1 MSRPRKA
8 ATPIEESGAL
18 VASAPPDANAP
29 TGLSAEASQLA
40 RRLAAAIL
48 EVLAGLRGPAEAA
61 QVLGISLARYY
72 QVERRA
78 LDGLLAGCE
87 PRRRG
92 AGQRGP
98 SELATLRQEC
108 SRLRRECARQ
118 QALVRAA
125 QRTVGLAPA
134 PAEPPPSPPPTGTSR
149 KRRPR
154 RPQVRAL
161 RMANLLREESTAPPI
176 AAETTSPAG
185 VGTPET
191 PPATPAG
198 AEV

>member
-8 ATPIEESGAL
+8 PTPPTEGSGAL
-18 VASAPPDANAP
+18 VTSAPPDGSAP
-29 TGLSAEASQLA
+29 SGMSAEASQLA

-125 QRTVGLAPA
+125 QRTVGL
-134 PAEPPPSPPPTGTSR
+134 
-149 KRRPR
+149 
-154 RPQVRAL
+154 
-161 RMANLLREESTAPPI
+161 
-176 AAETTSPAG
+176 
-185 VGTPET
+185 
-191 PPATPAG
+191 
-198 AEV
+198 

>member
-1 MSRPRKA
+1 M
-8 ATPIEESGAL
+8 
-18 VASAPPDANAP
+18 
-29 TGLSAEASQLA
+29 SAEASQLA

-125 QRTVGLAPA
+125 QRTVGLAPP
-134 PAEPPPSPPPTGTSR
+134 PADPPPSAPPTGTSR

-161 RMANLLREESTAPPI
+161 RMAKLLREESAAPPI
-176 AAETTSPAG
+176 AAEPTSGAG
-185 VGTPET
+185 ASET